1 MSTTQRRRSA
11 KAWRSSGLALVVLLC
26 ALGARG
32 AAAAGEDDGESPAVK
47 QAREHYR
54 LGEAAFRVGDF
65 ERARSEFESGYALVP
80 RPGFLLNM
88 AHSERRLGRLRNA
101 RALYKRYLLADPES
115 KQRDEVLGLI
125 AKLDGAIADE
135 EKASAE
141 ARDAEA
147 RPAEPP
153 PAPAAPPA
161 PAHAPAVPAAVPP
174 AGDGEVTP
182 AATLGV
188 RAPEPGERPSGAPF
202 YTRWWFWGVV
212 GAVAVGVAAGAVLAT
227 RGSPTYHDDGSL
239 GRLGNP

>member
-11 KAWRSSGLALVVLLC
+11 KTWRLSGLVVVLLL
-26 ALGARG
+26 ALGARV

-65 ERARSEFESGYALVP
+65 ERARSEFEAGYALVP

-125 AKLDGAIADE
+125 AKLDGAISDE
-135 EKASAE
+135 EKASEE
-141 ARDAEA
+141 ARAAEPRAADA
-147 RPAEPP
+147 PP
-153 PAPAAPPA
+153 PASAAAPRP
-161 PAHAPAVPAAVPP
+161 APAVPAAAPP
-174 AGDGEVTP
+174 AGDGEATL
-182 AATLGV
+182 AATLGA
-188 RAPEPGERPSGAPF
+188 RAPEPDERAAGAPF

-212 GAVAVGVAAGAVLAT
+212 GAVAVGVAAGALLAT
-227 RGSPTYHDDGSL
+227 RGGPTYHDDGSL
-239 GRLGNP
+239 GRLGSP